1 MRPLLSVALIVLSA
15 GPAFAYRPFDSTDAA
30 VADRGAVEFE
40 CGPIGYI
47 VAAGDRS
54 LIVPAAIL
62 NIGLANGWEIVA
74 EGKNFMRVTARDLR
88 SARLQDSAI
97 SMKKVL
103 REGSLQD
110 RPGLSIAF

>member
-47 VAAGDRS
+47 VEAGDRS

-74 EGKNFMRVTARDLR
+74 ESRTSSV
-88 SARLQDSAI
+88 
-97 SMKKVL
+97 
-103 REGSLQD
+103 
-110 RPGLSIAF
+110 